1 LLDFYAGCSGS
12 NNPQITQIA
21 AAPLRRHEVAG
32 KKAHDTIL
40 NMKNVTPERVS
51 PQSFVGTVHRFG
63 ENGVLYEVVRPID
76 DSSVMIRVLDT
87 GEETEYPVSE
97 VRSDPVE

>member
-1 LLDFYAGCSGS
+1 
-12 NNPQITQIA
+12 
-21 AAPLRRHEVAG
+21 
-32 KKAHDTIL
+32 
-40 NMKNVTPERVS
+40 MKTEIQKTVS
-51 PQSFVGTVHRFG
+51 SQSLVGAVHRFG

-87 GEETEYPVSE
+87 GEETAYPIAE